1 MAVVIGLQSTG
12 ESNVGQAMAD
22 AATQGEE
29 MDDFVSAPAV
39 ILRSLIAKQFPITS
53 TKSQLEADAE
63 RTRWEAL
70 YVHVYAIVRRWKQP
84 PDGGAN
90 RG

>member
-1 MAVVIGLQSTG
+1 MKVGRCIEVAQEALRRNKCVVIGLQSTG

-39 ILRSLIAKQFPITS
+39 ILRNLIANS
-53 TKSQLEADAE
+53 SL
-63 RTRWEAL
+63 
-70 YVHVYAIVRRWKQP
+70 
-84 PDGGAN
+84 
-90 RG
+90 